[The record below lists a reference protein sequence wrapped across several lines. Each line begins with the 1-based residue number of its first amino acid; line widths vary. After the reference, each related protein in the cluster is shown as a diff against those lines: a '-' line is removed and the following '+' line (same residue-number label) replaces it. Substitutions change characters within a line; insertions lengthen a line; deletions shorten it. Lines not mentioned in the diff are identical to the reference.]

1 MTFNQL
7 WNNLMLKKP
16 VPEKGKVVLTKEQ
29 FKKQLQQAFEAGAA
43 SISLYEKIF
52 GKDANRCN

>member
-1 MTFNQL
+1 MTFNQF
-7 WNNLMLKKP
+7 WTNLMLKKP
-16 VPEKGKVVLTKEQ
+16 IPENGKVVMTKEQ
-29 FKKQLQQAFEAGAA
+29 FKKNLQQAFEAEAS